1 MYCPDYEESEK
12 YVYYYAN
19 MGTGTEGEFVVFK
32 YFGYHT
38 GSSNVG
44 GQGHNT
50 IKLPYKL
57 DAKPDFN
64 VYIEDDEFRPFL
76 GDFWEGTTSTD
87 TVTSTN
93 YAQYTYSNSIFSSV
107 EIGGKTWTPE
117 YYPTGD
123 YSISG

>member
-1 MYCPDYEESEK
+1 MYYLDYEESKK

-19 MGTGTEGEFVVFK
+19 MGTGTEGQFVVFK

-64 VYIEDDEFRPFL
+64 VYIEDDEFRPF
-76 GDFWEGTTSTD
+76 F
-87 TVTSTN
+87 
-93 YAQYTYSNSIFSSV
+93 
-107 EIGGKTWTPE
+107 GKE
-117 YYPTGD
+117 LQVPTLLRLQ
-123 YSISG
+123 IMLNTLTQIQFFHQ

>member
-32 YFGYHT
+32 YFGYNT

-64 VYIEDDEFRPFL
+64 VYIEDDEFRPF
-76 GDFWEGTTSTD
+76 FWE
-87 TVTSTN
+87 
-93 YAQYTYSNSIFSSV
+93 IF
-107 EIGGKTWTPE
+107 GKELQVLTLLRLQIMLNILTQ
-117 YYPTGD
+117 
-123 YSISG
+123 IQFFCQ